1 MCCLQTIEK
10 IRGADQ
16 GDPKYDRLLTD
27 EVNTSNIDSID
38 DLRKEIAKSRSQS
51 THPPRT
57 NTGTLLNEVSLL
69 RNSLLQAIQKSKNSV
84 ISPNLMNV
92 LEADKKSRNED
103 TKLTAVSGETQP
115 IKINV
120 VPDVIDSRIANMN
133 TVLNNNR
140 STFNDHFNI
149 QDNSQIHQI
158 TDNKASANDL
168 YRESLHIVLI
178 REEPSFR
185 IGHNVLQWKAITTG
199 NVDALIGRTIN
210 SIVLVVGRNGS
221 YELVQEETFEVTTSD
236 VLCLEVMKIWDDAL
250 NDERSI
256 VLVAVKSQ
264 LIWYELQDNHLL
276 EVWRWDLYKNIEHLI
291 HFKLENSNILLL
303 STFDSNHES
312 SANFFEFDIASKQQ
326 WIIQVI
332 PLEMP
337 AKSMS
342 CLDIGKDFVVAFVQ
356 DSQVKVYKY
365 QYTKFQRG
373 MFVLFKEIEA
383 RNASVV
389 SGFRIGGFSYL
400 AIGGEEPKILRYF
413 KDDFYPQTILSQTFG
428 FVEEYMPIPLRTF
441 RDDLILL
448 VQHRLQF
455 PTHTAAVLEALI
467 WNGIAFDATLSVP
480 CQTFDP
486 NAHGFTCML
495 DLEREEG
502 LMGATFIQQDKELSI
517 IVPRHEVHSG
527 LFRINY
533 NIIDAED
540 PFVKEMDQLKK
551 SFDLIMQMLDYEES
565 VKKEAEIVLNSTVNP
580 YEDHFFENLKDI
592 GDIKTEFLEFQEN
605 NVLENDKIEFL
616 NMAWTKDDFL
626 ISLDEMEKTLGFD
639 EQKLLHM
646 ENDLNQLIR
655 NNRETVT
662 ETVHVV
668 PQPIQPHYIGPYN
681 FNGQLDS
688 RTIRVMSPEESQR
701 PRRQIQPIKELKMRN
716 LNVKNIVFETVNGIP
731 ASELVFSENGRLNLL
746 PNGNLT
752 ISGSVFVKD
761 VVMSNEGR
769 VNGINIDKDVLAI
782 DSLNFPKSLVLD
794 QVIVGD
800 NLQIG
805 SINQFPVDVA
815 SLQAINVQ
823 TIDTNLA
830 NITAK
835 SALLHGNLKVD
846 TINGIQWSELMRK
859 IIPKHLP
866 AQVEKVVV
874 DGDIVLGE
882 QGPQLIID
890 QLNDILFPSEVVLR
904 GGRRE
909 TIITGR
915 KTFLGSLSECVLRC
929 AGCFWYLMYKLLL
942 F

>member
-1 MCCLQTIEK
+1 M
-10 IRGADQ
+10 
-16 GDPKYDRLLTD
+16 
-27 EVNTSNIDSID
+27 
-38 DLRKEIAKSRSQS
+38 
-51 THPPRT
+51 
-57 NTGTLLNEVSLL
+57 
-69 RNSLLQAIQKSKNSV
+69 
-84 ISPNLMNV
+84 
-92 LEADKKSRNED
+92 
-103 TKLTAVSGETQP
+103 
-115 IKINV
+115 
-120 VPDVIDSRIANMN
+120 
-133 TVLNNNR
+133 
-140 STFNDHFNI
+140 
-149 QDNSQIHQI
+149 
-158 TDNKASANDL
+158 
-168 YRESLHIVLI
+168 YRESIRIALI
-178 REEPSFR
+178 REEPNFR
-185 IGHNVLQWKAITTG
+185 IGHNVLQWKSITTG
-199 NVDALIGRTIN
+199 NVAALIGRTIN
-210 SIVLVVGRNGS
+210 SIVLVVGKNGTF
-221 YELVQEETFEVTTSD
+221 ELVQEEIYEVTISD
-236 VLCLEVMKIWDDAL
+236 VLCLEVMKIWDDEL
-250 NDERSI
+250 NAERSI
-256 VLVAVKSQ
+256 VLVAVKRQ
-264 LIWYELQDNHLL
+264 LIWYELQDYTLMEL
-276 EVWRWDLYKNIEHLI
+276 WRWDLYKNIEHLI

-303 STFDSNHES
+303 STIDLNQES

-332 PLEMP
+332 TLEMP

-342 CLDIGKDFVVAFVQ
+342 CLDIGKDFIVAFVQ
-356 DSQVKVYKY
+356 ESQVKVYKY

-373 MFVLFKEIEA
+373 MFVLFKEIGA
-383 RNASVV
+383 RNASTV

-400 AIGGEEPKILRYF
+400 AIGGEEPRILRYF

-527 LFRINY
+527 LYRIKY

-580 YEDHFFENLKDI
+580 YEDHYFENAKDI

-605 NVLENDKIEFL
+605 NVLKNDKIEFL
-616 NMAWTKDDFL
+616 NMAWTKEDFL
-626 ISLDEMEKTLGFD
+626 VSLDEIERTLEFD

-662 ETVHVV
+662 EPIHVV
-668 PQPIQPHYIGPYN
+668 PQPIQPQYIGPYN
-681 FNGQLDS
+681 FNGQLDPK
-688 RTIRVMSPEESQR
+688 TIRVMTPEESRR

-716 LNVKNIVFETVNGIP
+716 LNVKNIVFETINGIP

-746 PNGNLT
+746 PNGNLS
-752 ISGSVFVKD
+752 ISDSVFVKD

-769 VNGINIDKDVLAI
+769 VNGINLDKDVLAI

-794 QVIVGD
+794 QVVVGD

-815 SLQAINVQ
+815 SLEAVNVQ
-823 TIDTNLA
+823 TIDINLA

-835 SALLHGNLKVD
+835 SVMLHGNLKVD
-846 TINGIQWSELMRK
+846 TINGILWSELMKK

-866 AQVEKVVV
+866 AQVDKVVV
-874 DGDIVLGE
+874 GGDIILGE
-882 QGPQLIID
+882 LGPQLIID
-890 QLNDILFPSEVVLR
+890 QLNDLLFPGDVVLR

-915 KTFLGSLSECVLRC
+915 KNFLGSLSKCLLRC
-929 AGCFWYLMYKLLL
+929 AG
-942 F
+942 

>member
-1 MCCLQTIEK
+1 
-10 IRGADQ
+10 
-16 GDPKYDRLLTD
+16 
-27 EVNTSNIDSID
+27 
-38 DLRKEIAKSRSQS
+38 
-51 THPPRT
+51 
-57 NTGTLLNEVSLL
+57 
-69 RNSLLQAIQKSKNSV
+69 
-84 ISPNLMNV
+84 MNV
-92 LEADKKSRNED
+92 LEADKISRTED
-103 TKLTAVSGETQP
+103 TKLTAISRDIPEHPT
-115 IKINV
+115 KINV
-120 VPDVIDSRIANMN
+120 IPDVIDSRIANIN

-149 QDNSQIHQI
+149 HDDSQIHQI
-158 TDNKASANDL
+158 TDNKASAHDL
-168 YRESLHIVLI
+168 YRESLNIVLI
-178 REEPSFR
+178 REEPNFR
-185 IGHNVLQWKAITTG
+185 IGQNVLQWKSITTG
-199 NVDALIGRTIN
+199 NVVALIGRTMN
-210 SIVLVVGRNGS
+210 SIVLVVSTNGT
-221 YELVQEETFEVTTSD
+221 YELVQEEKFEVTVSD
-236 VLCLEVMKIWDDAL
+236 VLCLEVMKIWDDEL
-250 NDERSI
+250 NAERSI
-256 VLVAVKSQ
+256 VLVAVKNQ
-264 LIWYELQDNHLL
+264 LIWFELHDFNLMEL
-276 EVWRWDLYKNIEHLI
+276 WRWDLYKNIEHLI

-303 STFDSNHES
+303 SILDINHES

-342 CLDIGKDFVVAFVQ
+342 CLDIGKDFIVAFVQ

-373 MFVLFKEIEA
+373 MFVLFKEISA

-428 FVEEYMPIPLRTF
+428 FVEDYMPIPLRTF

-486 NAHGFTCML
+486 NAHGFTCIL

-527 LFRINY
+527 LYRIKY
-533 NIIDAED
+533 NIIDAQD

-565 VKKEAEIVLNSTVNP
+565 VKKEADIVLNSTVNP
-580 YEDHFFENLKDI
+580 YEDHYFENATDI

-605 NVLENDKIEFL
+605 IVLENDKIEFL
-616 NMAWTKDDFL
+616 NMAWSKEDFL
-626 ISLDEMEKTLGFD
+626 VSLDEMEKTLGVD

-655 NNRETVT
+655 NSRETLT
-662 ETVHVV
+662 EPIHVV
-668 PQPIQPHYIGPYN
+668 PQPIQPLYIGPYN
-681 FNGQLDS
+681 FNGQLDPK
-688 RTIRVMSPEESQR
+688 TIRVMTPEESR
-701 PRRQIQPIKELKMRN
+701 RSRRQIQPIKELKMRN
-716 LNVKNIVFETVNGIP
+716 LNVKNIVFETINGIP
-731 ASELVFSENGRLNLL
+731 ATELVFSENGKLNLL

-752 ISGSVFVKD
+752 ISDSVFVKD
-761 VVMSNEGR
+761 VVMSNDGL
-769 VNGINIDKDVLAI
+769 VNGINIDRDVLAI

-800 NLQIG
+800 NLQVG
-805 SINQFPVDVA
+805 SINQFPVDQA
-815 SLQAINVQ
+815 SLQAVNVQ
-823 TIDTNLA
+823 KIDTNLA

-835 SALLHGNLKVD
+835 SVLLHGNLKVD
-846 TINGIQWSELMRK
+846 TINGILWSELMRK

-866 AQVEKVVV
+866 AQVDKVVV
-874 DGDIVLGE
+874 VGGDVILGE

-890 QLNDILFPSEVVLR
+890 QLNDVLFPSEVVLR

-909 TIITGR
+909 TVITG
-915 KTFLGSLSECVLRC
+915 KKNFLGSLSKC
-929 AGCFWYLMYKLLL
+929 
-942 F
+942 